1 MSLIN
6 LRAAIKSCH
15 VVIAG
20 LGLSFSLQAI
30 AHHSVSGQ
38 FDVNKKVVLTGTVEK
53 VDWVN
58 PHIYVHLKV
67 MDANGQAA
75 VWSLGT
81 VPVAMARKAGIT
93 KESLLAAGQT
103 VKVTAYPSRDGAEHM
118 GFLIRVDYP
127 DGHFIS
133 VNPDRL

>member
-1 MSLIN
+1 
-6 LRAAIKSCH
+6 
-15 VVIAG
+15 VG
-20 LGLSFSLQAI
+20 
-30 AHHSVSGQ
+30 GQ
-38 FDVNKKVVLTGTVEK
+38 FDVSKKIVISGTVEK

-58 PHIYVHLKV
+58 PHIYVHLKAL
-67 MDANGQAA
+67 DANGKP
-75 VWSLGT
+75 VTWSFGT

-103 VKVTAYPSRDGAEHM
+103 VKVTAYPARDGTQNL